1 MSRKLSVLFFLAL
14 CLALSSS
21 AQPPKKSALDK
32 AAFET
37 YIRHLFVWDSRIT
50 VKVSDPK
57 PSTDLPGY
65 LDVTVHAT
73 AGQQSQDLKFYV
85 SKDGAKIVQ
94 GSVYDAM
101 NNPFKRD
108 LDRLKTDMAP
118 NIGTAGAAVVLVEF
132 SDFQCPYCKEEA
144 TMLRQNL
151 LSAYPKQVR
160 LYFKTFP
167 LEQIHPW
174 AKSAAI
180 ASRCV
185 YRQKADA
192 FWEYHDWVFAHQTEI
207 TAENFKDKV
216 MEWAKGEKD
225 IDALQLTRCIDTKAT
240 DADVQRDLDEGK
252 ALELTGTPTLFING
266 RRIPTG
272 IDWPNLRAIID
283 YEIEYQKTAKDA
295 GEDCGC
301 ELKLDLPGMPGAKTP
316 PLVAPSKKN

>member
-1 MSRKLSVLFFLAL
+1 MYRKLSLLLLATL
-14 CLALSSS
+14 GLVVFSP
-21 AQPPKKSALDK
+21 AQTPKKSALDK
-32 AAFET
+32 AAFEA

-50 VKVSDPK
+50 MKISDPK

-65 LDVTVHAT
+65 LDVSVHAS
-73 AGQQSQDLKFYV
+73 AGQQAQDMKFYV
-85 SKDGAKIVQ
+85 SKDGSKIVQ
-94 GSVYDAM
+94 GSVYDAT

-108 LDRLKTDMAP
+108 LDRLKTDQAP
-118 NIGTAGAAVVLVEF
+118 GMGTPGAPVVLVEF

-144 TMLRQNL
+144 KMLRENL

-174 AKSAAI
+174 SKTAAI

-185 YRQKADA
+185 YRQKAEA
-192 FWEYHDWVFAHQTEI
+192 FWDYHDYMFEHQSDVTV
-207 TAENFKDKV
+207 ENVKDKV
-216 MEWAKGEKD
+216 MEWAKGRKD
-225 IDALQLTRCIDTKAT
+225 IDALQLTQCMETKAT
-240 DADVQRDLDEGK
+240 EADVQRDLDEGR

-266 RRIPTG
+266 RRIG
-272 IDWPNLRAIID
+272 SSIDWPNLRAIID

-301 ELKLDLPGMPGAKTP
+301 DLKLDLPGMPGAKTP
-316 PLVAPSKKN
+316 PLITPKKN